1 MFKTE
6 RRKRLRFNMSL
17 PISVGDDSAGI
28 QIQGMTRDV
37 GSSGVSFFSTTELP
51 IAVGT
56 AVTFALELPF
66 EVPLTEP
73 VRVDCKGHVVRIES
87 RPDGHSFVMALH
99 LDRFAFVGFRE
110 NARS

>member
-37 GSSGVSFFSTTELP
+37 GSSGVSFFSTIEL
-51 IAVGT
+51 AVGT

-66 EVPLTEP
+66 EVTLTEP
-73 VRVDCKGHVVRIES
+73 VRVDCKGHVVRFES
-87 RPDGHSFVMALH
+87 RPDGRPSVMALH

-110 NARS
+110 NAQG